1 MADKICSLLRLQR
14 LYARMDLNWVLQDF
28 KAALIV
34 MIAEIMNNLTAVSGI
49 LLLAVRF
56 GGAGGLSTDEVLLML
71 GFFELAD
78 GLCYMFFGNYNIL
91 HISRRVGRG
100 QLDHML
106 IQPRSLVMQLLT
118 EGFFPVSGCGGF
130 LMGIVLTVLA
140 WTRLGLAVTPL
151 RLGLLMLYILCHTLL
166 ILGQAFLYG
175 AAAFRNPVANEELS
189 TLIYDLNMQLG
200 RFPLFGLPGW
210 LTGLLATILPVG
222 LLAYVPS
229 LALLGRVTGW
239 MPALPALA
247 AGAFVLAAATC
258 FRAGMRHYLQYSC
271 NRYKDMGHRR

>member
-1 MADKICSLLRLQR
+1 MADKIRSLLRLQR

-130 LMGIVLTVLA
+130 LMGVVLTVLS

-151 RLGLLMLYILCHTLL
+151 RLGLLVLYILCHTLL

-247 AGAFVLAAATC
+247 AGAFFFLLFFLASSAFLSSA
-258 FRAGMRHYLQYSC
+258 FLASFSASVSSS
-271 NRYKDMGHRR
+271 